1 MKTRRKPEVSMDV
14 KMKEGDAFGHAN
26 SGFWRNEAKAAAYLG
41 FSDVSDFRRFRF
53 HHVVLKWYH
62 VHADNSQKRR
72 SAAPLRLIRDINDV
86 DQFFPADI
94 DQLTEKHLINATQDN
109 ETRSNNQDHIYATVL
124 FRLSEDIAAM
134 SVSPRTNTMQQEK
147 ASNRFES
154 HV

>member
-1 MKTRRKPEVSMDV
+1 MDV